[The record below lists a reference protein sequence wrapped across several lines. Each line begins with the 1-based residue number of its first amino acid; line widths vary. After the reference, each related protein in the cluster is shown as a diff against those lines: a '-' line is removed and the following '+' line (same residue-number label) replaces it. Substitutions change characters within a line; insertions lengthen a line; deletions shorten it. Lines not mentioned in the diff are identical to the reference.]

1 MNRTGFLWHR
11 IVKKGNFMQREC
23 YCAAVYLRLSRED
36 ARGNVLGSN
45 SICSQRD
52 LIDSFVRKQDDIEI
66 YDDYIEK

>member
-1 MNRTGFLWHR
+1 
-11 IVKKGNFMQREC
+11 MQREC